1 MTLAAVAD
9 DFAFWSPFLE
19 SGARHGTFVRQ
30 GRIATARLPQT
41 SEFVA
46 VGDLS
51 CPGVDVDAF
60 KQKCRAPLNP
70 EGWNRWLLWRT
81 TRDEPSALDVERSTY
96 AVLAKWFELVEGPD
110 GVSMP
115 GNGSGKVDNVKIR
128 VVPWDWSAPWRVV
141 ARREDC
147 TPLPTISGNGAI
159 GVVVEFVYRGQTRDM
174 PWPVHKAQIIG
185 PWCPVQADWILARAY
200 EPPADAAPAERTA
213 REELAEGMRRAA
225 NALLPSPVSM
235 AFAALAVLGVWTIGR
250 AFRR

>member
-1 MTLAAVAD
+1 MSAAVAD
-9 DFAFWSPFLE
+9 DFELWSPFLQ
-19 SGARHGTFVRQ
+19 SGARQGAFARA
-30 GRIATARLPQT
+30 GRIATARMPMT
-41 SEFVA
+41 SGFVA

-96 AVLAKWFELVEGPD
+96 AVLGKWFELVEGRG
-110 GVSMP
+110 GVRVP
-115 GNGSGKVDNVKIR
+115 GNGTGKVDNVKIR

-147 TPLPTISGNGAI
+147 TPLPTVAGNGAI

-185 PWCPVQADWILARAY
+185 PWCRVQADWILARAY
-200 EPPADAAPAERTA
+200 EPPADQAPAERSA
-213 REELAEGMRRAA
+213 RDELAEGVRRAA
-225 NALLPSPVSM
+225 GALLPSPVALAIA
-235 AFAALAVLGVWTIGR
+235 AFAVLGVWTIGR
-250 AFRR
+250 AFRG